1 MQMFT
6 ENALNSSSN
15 HDDTIHDPVSNLN
28 RNLASFGLSIDPV
41 VGDGDCA
48 FSSIVKQLHK
58 LPEFINKEPYF
69 VEHLYGLGLSKS
81 VDLEEDA
88 YRLRQLFVDNV
99 QSNEEY
105 QSVAGVNPDRLNEE
119 TELFR
124 ERGYLQR
131 KSGGLSNE
139 LRFTQM
145 CLTTNTI
152 SKKNMGKLYIV
163 GKVK

>member
-1 MQMFT
+1 MTNLSTFSIYRLCKYLRKT
-6 ENALNSSSN
+6 HSTAPN
-15 HDDTIHDPVSNLN
+15 HDDTIHDPMSNLN

-69 VEHLYGLGLSKS
+69 GEHLYGLGLSKS
-81 VDLEEDA
+81 VEEDA
-88 YRLRQLFVDNV
+88 YRLRQLFVDNI

-105 QSVAGVNPDRLNEE
+105 QSVAGMNPDRLNEE

-124 ERGYLQR
+124 ERGTY
-131 KSGGLSNE
+131 SGNLGDLV
-139 LRFTQM
+139 
-145 CLTTNTI
+145 I
-152 SKKNMGKLYIV
+152 
-163 GKVK
+163 KVCADVPNYQYHFKEKHG

>member
-1 MQMFT
+1 MTNLSTFSKYRLCKCLRKT
-6 ENALNSSSN
+6 HSTAPN

-81 VDLEEDA
+81 VEEDA
-88 YRLRQLFVDNV
+88 YWLRQLFVDNV
-99 QSNEEY
+99 QSNKEY
-105 QSVAGVNPDRLNEE
+105 QSVAGMNPDRLNEE

-124 ERGYLQR
+124 ERGTY
-131 KSGGLSNE
+131 SGNLGDLV
-139 LRFTQM
+139 
-145 CLTTNTI
+145 I
-152 SKKNMGKLYIV
+152 
-163 GKVK
+163 KVCADVPNYQYHFKEKHG